1 MRLLMVNVGG
11 IIRFVLIW
19 SLNVQNTQSTK
30 IKRKPTQKKSNTKSE
45 GTSPGEN
52 NTKEV
57 QLCESSSGNVK
68 KIGSSSGNG
77 KKSGS
82 LQINGSSVAERT
94 FQHFAGCHVSG
105 DYTLPGLGSISIYG
119 SVLWKIYEADS
130 VYIFHFCF
138 NSKSKFC

>member
-11 IIRFVLIW
+11 GAIIRFVLIW

-57 QLCESSSGNVK
+57 KLGGSSSGNV
-68 KIGSSSGNG
+68 

>member
-1 MRLLMVNVGG
+1 MG
-11 IIRFVLIW
+11 
-19 SLNVQNTQSTK
+19 
-30 IKRKPTQKKSNTKSE
+30 
-45 GTSPGEN
+45 
-52 NTKEV
+52 
-57 QLCESSSGNVK
+57 
-68 KIGSSSGNG
+68 GSSSGNG

-130 VYIFHFCF
+130 VYIFHLVLIQNQSFA
-138 NSKSKFC
+138 KIIL